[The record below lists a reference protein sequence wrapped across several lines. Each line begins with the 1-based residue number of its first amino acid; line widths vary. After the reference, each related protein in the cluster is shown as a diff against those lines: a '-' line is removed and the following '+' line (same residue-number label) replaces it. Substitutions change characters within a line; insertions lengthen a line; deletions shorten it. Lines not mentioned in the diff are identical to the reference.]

1 MVRMR
6 SLKTKLIIKKFRFV
20 CVACI
25 AGRKDGKL
33 PENYWVRNKYM
44 VDRADVLTAVYDDE
58 CFIRSGT
65 GMIVNYAKKEGLL
78 IILIYFDTGTILR
91 F

>member
-1 MVRMR
+1 
-6 SLKTKLIIKKFRFV
+6 
-20 CVACI
+20 
-25 AGRKDGKL
+25 
-33 PENYWVRNKYM
+33 M